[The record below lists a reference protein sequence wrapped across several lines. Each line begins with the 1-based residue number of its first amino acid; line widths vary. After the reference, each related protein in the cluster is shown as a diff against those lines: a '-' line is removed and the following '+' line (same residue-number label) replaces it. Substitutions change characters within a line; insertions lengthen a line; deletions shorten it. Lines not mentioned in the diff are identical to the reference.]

1 MKVRYSETALAEINE
16 IFAYISEQN
25 APAAKRVVARIER
38 TINNLGDFPEMAQE
52 TREPGVRRIPAGR
65 YPYLVYYTVEAEEVV
80 ICTFATGHVAGR
92 GKTRIDSPRL
102 NLQLREPRIEAT
114 RCAELRVRALLHD

>member
-25 APAAKRVVARIER
+25 APAAKRIVARIER

-52 TREPGVRRIPAGR
+52 TREAGVRRIPAGR
-65 YPYLVYYTVEAEEVV
+65 YPYLVYYTVEAEEIV
-80 ICTFATGHVAGR
+80 ILHVRHGAR
-92 GKTRIDSPRL
+92 RWPWED
-102 NLQLREPRIEAT
+102 E
-114 RCAELRVRALLHD
+114 D